1 MAIYQVLSAHPRMQD
16 AGDLIEMAGANCPC
30 VICQGVIC
38 LGVISRKEIL
48 RKASAGR
55 LFLVFYSIKNIIIL
69 CFVNLMNHAR
79 LQCQECGVLPRFSL

>member
-1 MAIYQVLSAHPRMQD
+1 MPD
-16 AGDLIEMAGANCPC
+16 AGNPIEMAGAIWPC

-55 LFLVFYSIKNIIIL
+55 LFSVFYSIKNKIIL
-69 CFVNLMNHAR
+69 CFVNLMNHSR
-79 LQCQECGVLPRFSL
+79 LQCQECGVCLASDKDFASLRTK